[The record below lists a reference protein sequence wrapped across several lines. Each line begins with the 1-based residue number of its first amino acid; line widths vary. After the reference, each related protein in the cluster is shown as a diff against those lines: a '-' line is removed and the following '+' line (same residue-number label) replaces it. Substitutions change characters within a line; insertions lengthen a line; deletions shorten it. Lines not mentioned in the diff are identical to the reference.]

1 MRKTVYVCDA
11 CGKELDPEKGVWKA
25 TLCTRGSSEGD
36 EIGKELLEKEFC
48 AACIA
53 RVTKILG
60 VKAAPT
66 RKGTGRKKTKA
77 AILEK
82 ATGKAAA
89 AEETKIEAK
98 KEAKIEAKNAGE
110 AKKAEVEA
118 KTLVSQKKQGSTQ
131 PKHAEELSPENA
143 VLLEQEIRFFLENG
157 QKKQDIIPEL
167 MHSYRVS
174 EETVKEMI
182 AQYEELSGKETGKL
196 MDRK

>member
-11 CGKELDPEKGVWKA
+11 CGKELDTEKGVWKA

-53 RVTKILG
+53 RVAKILG
-60 VKAAPT
+60 VKGMPT
-66 RKGTGRKKTKA
+66 RKGPGRKKTKA

-82 ATGKAAA
+82 AASKAAA
-89 AEETKIEAK
+89 AEET
-98 KEAKIEAKNAGE
+98 KIEAKNAGE

-118 KTLVSQKKQGSTQ
+118 KTLVSQKKQGNAQS
-131 PKHAEELSPENA
+131 KHVEELSPENA

-196 MDRK
+196 MDKK

>member
-53 RVTKILG
+53 RVAKILG
-60 VKAAPT
+60 VKGTPT
-66 RKGTGRKKTKA
+66 GRRAGRKKTKA
-77 AILEK
+77 AMIAK
-82 ATGKAAA
+82 V
-89 AEETKIEAK
+89 AEEAS
-98 KEAKIEAKNAGE
+98 AAGE
-110 AKKAEVEA
+110 AKAGAKKAEAET
-118 KTLVSQKKQGSTQ
+118 KILVSQKKHGNTQ
-131 PKHAEELSPENA
+131 PKRAESLSPENA
-143 VLLEQEIRFFLENG
+143 VLLEREIRFFLENG
-157 QKKQDIIPEL
+157 QKKEDIVPEL

-174 EETVKEMI
+174 EETVKELI
-182 AQYEELSGKETGKL
+182 AQCEELSGKETGKL

>member
-60 VKAAPT
+60 VKGMPT
-66 RKGTGRKKTKA
+66 RKGPGRKKAKA

-82 ATGKAAA
+82 AASKAAA

-98 KEAKIEAKNAGE
+98 NAGGT
-110 AKKAEVEA
+110 KKTEVET
-118 KTLVSQKKQGSTQ
+118 KTLVSQKKQGNTQ

-167 MHSYRVS
+167 IRGYRVS

-196 MDRK
+196 VDRK